1 MLGTFVLAYTTP
13 TKTLKSRI
21 SPARMPVVIFS
32 RRRRPCC
39 LLPAGFPFVVPFFV
53 PVGRRAA
60 LPPARGDDVP
70 PDREAVVPPRPPAG
84 GLAGPAHPRPPA
96 PGRGG
101 GARPRPGAAGGG
113 RPGPAHPRP
122 PPPVLG
128 VRTGAGRRTD
138 PARGATGE
146 VSSWDGTRNPSLTGR
161 CDESVSATGTCA
173 CRSVASSAVHAR
185 EDRGAAA
192 HGRCSRDG
200 RVRGDRRANPAEL
213 LRCRPAP
220 APAGLTT
227 RRRLGAENVRGVQ
240 VIPAAATAHLD
251 GVHGELLLDGVHPS
265 ELGLGLGLAGRGTE
279 VVAVHIVHQ
288 REAFLAAD
296 RAGDVGR
303 LPVVLG
309 RPGQVRTG
317 VADLEQP
324 GAPRVHVGE
333 ESSPLQRVIHD
344 GSTSRHGRQ
353 CTHRGR
359 SPGGSATATPV
370 GAVARRGCRS
380 GAMALPMYRSDTSA
394 RKERGRRNAR
404 VRHPRPAPPVPD
416 ARL

>member
-21 SPARMPVVIFS
+21 SPARMPAIIFS

-39 LLPAGFPFVVPFFV
+39 LLPAGFPFVVPFVV

-60 LPPARGDDVP
+60 LPPAREDDVP

-84 GLAGPAHPRPPA
+84 GRPDPAEPRPPPPA
-96 PGRGG
+96 
-101 GARPRPGAAGGG
+101 GG
-113 RPGPAHPRP
+113 RPDPADPRP

-227 RRRLGAENVRGVQ
+227 RRRLGSENVRRVQ

-279 VVAVHIVHQ
+279 VVAVHVVHQ
-288 REAFLAAD
+288 HEAFLAAD

-317 VADLEQP
+317 VADL
-324 GAPRVHVGE
+324 
-333 ESSPLQRVIHD
+333 
-344 GSTSRHGRQ
+344 
-353 CTHRGR
+353 
-359 SPGGSATATPV
+359 
-370 GAVARRGCRS
+370 
-380 GAMALPMYRSDTSA
+380 
-394 RKERGRRNAR
+394 
-404 VRHPRPAPPVPD
+404 
-416 ARL
+416 